1 MNLKEL
7 EKKIG
12 YDFKNKNL
20 LELALV
26 HSSYNNNSHLE
37 NNERLE
43 FLGDAVLELTVS
55 EFLFNNYKDMSEG
68 NLSRVRAKIVCEE
81 SLAAIAKKIL
91 LGEFLKL
98 GHGEK
103 INNGQYKNSI
113 LSDAMEAVFAAIFLD
128 GDFENAKQIILNLI
142 EQNLDLKNINPE
154 NLIDPKS
161 HLQEL
166 LQENS
171 TEPISYKIINES
183 GPDHNKIY
191 TAQVWHENK
200 CLGQGVGKSK
210 KDAEQEAALQ
220 AINKFFS

>member
-20 LELALV
+20 LELALI
-26 HSSYNNNSHLE
+26 HSSYNNNLHLE

-81 SLAAIAKKIL
+81 SLAVIAKKIL

-98 GHGEK
+98 GH
-103 INNGQYKNSI
+103 YKNSI

-128 GDFENAKQIILNLI
+128 SDFENAKQIILNLI

>member
-1 MNLKEL
+1 M
-7 EKKIG
+7 
-12 YDFKNKNL
+12 
-20 LELALV
+20 
-26 HSSYNNNSHLE
+26 SYAI
-37 NNERLE
+37 
-43 FLGDAVLELTVS
+43 DAV
-55 EFLFNNYKDMSEG
+55 F
-68 NLSRVRAKIVCEE
+68 
-81 SLAAIAKKIL
+81 SL
-91 LGEFLKL
+91 
-98 GHGEK
+98 
-103 INNGQYKNSI
+103 
-113 LSDAMEAVFAAIFLD
+113 IFLD
-128 GDFENAKQIILNLI
+128 SDFENAKQIILNLI
-142 EQNLDLKNINPE
+142 DQNLDLKNINPE

-171 TEPISYKIINES
+171 IEPINYKIINES